1 MMFCQKC
8 GEAIPDDSEICPNCG
23 VNLKSETED
32 QTVIYASQSS
42 MDTLES
48 KNDQDKK
55 KAILKIPK
63 LAQIGI
69 AAIVVC
75 LVIFCGVTEMEKA
88 NLKKELS
95 GEWKYVY
102 EEKIIKV
109 LDFSDGQVEYRLETG
124 YSWLD
129 TTVTQGNYKVVGKNK
144 IKMNITGDKYETY
157 TIQFNDDKDVLTVTP
172 AITNSDQEEVWY
184 SLDK

>member
-8 GEAIPDDSEICPNCG
+8 GEAISDDSETCPNCG

-69 AAIVVC
+69 AAIIVC
-75 LVIFCGVTEMEKA
+75 FVIFCGVAEMEKA

-102 EEKIIKV
+102 KEIIKV

-129 TTVTQGNYKVVGKNK
+129 KTLAQGKYKVVGKNK

-157 TIQFNDDKDVLTVTP
+157 TVQFNDDKDVLTVTP
-172 AITNSDQEEVWY
+172 AVTNTDEEEVWY